1 MSPGNLIYVIFLLG
15 MILYWAGYIRPAGIV
30 LSITFVSMSAI
41 AFLPIGD
48 WLIFPLEA
56 RIPKHK
62 LPEQID
68 GIVVLSS
75 GLHARAT
82 IERGQSQLNEQAE
95 RDFAFVNLAKKY
107 PEAKLLYT
115 GGSSRM
121 AKPFYSGADAA
132 VIFLKEQG
140 FDTDRVIFDSDAR
153 NTVESAILGKQ
164 KLLPREDETWVLITT
179 AWHMP
184 RSIGVFCSAGW
195 PVIPYQVDYR
205 TQQDPKLDLNF
216 DFAGHLEKLNVGV
229 KEWIGLVAYRLTGK
243 TDDLLPSGCN

>member
-15 MILYWAGYIRPAGIV
+15 MILYWAGYIRSAGIV
-30 LSITFVSMSAI
+30 LSITFASMSAI
-41 AFLPIGD
+41 AFFPIGN
-48 WLIFPLEA
+48 WLIFPLET
-56 RIPKHK
+56 RIPAPA

-68 GIVVLSS
+68 GIIVLSS
-75 GLHARAT
+75 GLHARET

-95 RDFAFVNLAKKY
+95 RDFAFVNLARKY

-121 AKPFYSGADAA
+121 TKPFYSGADAA
-132 VIFLKEQG
+132 VFFLEEQS
-140 FDTDRVIFDSDAR
+140 FDTDRVIFDSDSR
-153 NTVESAILGKQ
+153 NTVESAMLGKTKVRPGQ
-164 KLLPREDETWVLITT
+164 DESWLLITT

-184 RSIGVFCSAGW
+184 RSVGVFCSAGW
-195 PVIPYQVDYR
+195 PVIPYPVDYR
-205 TQQDPKLDLNF
+205 TRQELQLGLNF

-229 KEWIGLVAYRLTGK
+229 KEWIGLVVYRLTGK